1 MPKFHLQLLPMF
13 NVNNDY
19 YIEIDDSVYDEN
31 KTYFQANSIF
41 FKNKFGSVK
50 LKGFFNLA
58 EKIIPSLISVDN
70 LSLIISKQIIN
81 ECIYT
86 FCKYKQEIEFYFSY
100 DDIDY
105 IQKIEEIIYN
115 NYNSHIDYDKR
126 IISISM
132 NELKNVNIKELIGNY
147 EEEKEET
154 MPIENN
160 KTYENLRQKIK
171 EYDNDENK
179 FNINKISFNKNDE
192 NAINENINDNNY
204 TENSLE
210 NIEIGENKSK
220 IEKIFSQVSEKT
232 EEAKLETSTDFN
244 VNIGKEKKPYIKIS
258 DINNQLEYDK
268 DSNKYL
274 DKIENKK
281 IKSELNK
288 LISNGA
294 SLMKKNSKINS
305 LNQFNINGLYLS
317 LNKNEE
323 KYGNNYKL
331 ALNKLVLNSDIDEE
345 NISDYNKNI
354 FDNYINILDKVT
366 KDKNTNELDINDY
379 TYIILTYISQIE
391 NEINKLQKKQN
402 KTKNDNDCMIK
413 YNKISSTL
421 KLFCILF
428 LNCFMYKPE
437 NQYLNDK
444 ALFTNSFSDKVMSY
458 RKRLLIEWCIEQQ
471 KNTLEKNLSKINI
484 SNIENDPKLDYQKL
498 YSYGQIKKVMEVPKK
513 RSLFLRSKMANN
525 TEKISKNNMNY
536 FTGYNSLYGDKNRK
550 FNDIFVDKYNN
561 DWISF
566 FVQCLLY
573 EEKRDDY
580 IIYSI
585 DLLTKNI
592 HHMNKGAKPE
602 IKVNN
607 NIIYE
612 INFLLIKL
620 YEQYIK
626 GDIAGQ
632 KKYLKM
638 ISYSCNISNNNST
651 DHFIQYII
659 CSTLLK
665 NLPVIFPKDEDIN
678 REIIDKIFIKKL
690 VYNLLVQSI
699 EEILVK
705 APFINCINDYNDY
718 LLVIKLISLSFL
730 NKKLKKKLITDII
743 SKINIPKESLKLFE
757 ENNPLQLPELL
768 KYTLLGYIHNS
779 LSLWKESFNDFIS
792 AKNYKLALDACAN
805 YAVEH
810 IKKYKSNSDFKE
822 IFLRFNEINKHSP
835 EIIVDVYL
843 ILFNFVKIM
852 SDNRNNFR
860 EKNINE
866 ILNKFNKK
874 EKNVCNDLI
883 DDEIK
888 GIMIDLLYN
897 KLIDVYK
904 GNKITIG
911 NCELI
916 TENYVKI
923 ETELSILSN
932 IFNDNILLKNKIL
945 S

>member
-19 YIEIDDSVYDEN
+19 YIEIDDSVYEEN

-192 NAINENINDNNY
+192 NAINENINENNY

-210 NIEIGENKSK
+210 NIEIGENKSE
-220 IEKIFSQVSEKT
+220 IEKVFSQVSEKT

-345 NISDYNKNI
+345 IISDYNRNI

-391 NEINKLQKKQN
+391 NEINKLEQKQN
-402 KTKNDNDCMIK
+402 KTKNDNDCIIK

-484 SNIENDPKLDYQKL
+484 SNIENDPKLDYQQL
-498 YSYGQIKKVMEVPKK
+498 YSYGQIKKVMGEPKK

-525 TEKISKNNMNY
+525 IEKISKNNMNY

-550 FNDIFVDKYNN
+550 FNDIFVDKYYN

-585 DLLTKNI
+585 DLLTKNL

-638 ISYSCNISNNNST
+638 ISYSCHISNNNST

-665 NLPVIFPKDEDIN
+665 ILPVIFPKDEDIN

-690 VYNLLVQSI
+690 VYNLLIQSI

-757 ENNPLQLPELL
+757 ENNPLQLSEPLN
-768 KYTLLGYIHNS
+768 YTLLGYIHNS

-822 IFLRFNEINKHSP
+822 IFLRFNEIKKHSP

-843 ILFNFVKIM
+843 ILFHFVKIM
-852 SDNRNNFR
+852 IDNRNNFR

-897 KLIDVYK
+897 KLIDIYK
-904 GNKITIG
+904 GNKIAIG

-932 IFNDNILLKNKIL
+932 IFNDNILLKNKIF

>member
-345 NISDYNKNI
+345 IISDYNRNI

-391 NEINKLQKKQN
+391 NEINKLEQKQN
-402 KTKNDNDCMIK
+402 KTKNDNDCIIK

-484 SNIENDPKLDYQKL
+484 SNIENNPKLDYQKL

-585 DLLTKNI
+585 DLLTKNL

-626 GDIAGQ
+626 GDIGGQ

-665 NLPVIFPKDEDIN
+665 ILPVIFPKDEDIN

-852 SDNRNNFR
+852 IDNRNNFS

-904 GNKITIG
+904 GNKIAIG

-932 IFNDNILLKNKIL
+932 IFNDNILLKNKIF

>member
-19 YIEIDDSVYDEN
+19 YIEIDDSVYEEN

-58 EKIIPSLISVDN
+58 DKTIPSLISVDN

-115 NYNSHIDYDKR
+115 NYNSHIDFDKR

-171 EYDNDENK
+171 EYDNGENK

-220 IEKIFSQVSEKT
+220 IEKLFSQVSEKT

-268 DSNKYL
+268 NSNKYL

-281 IKSELNK
+281 IKNELAK

-354 FDNYINILDKVT
+354 FNNYINILDKVT

-391 NEINKLQKKQN
+391 NEINKLEQKQN
-402 KTKNDNDCMIK
+402 KTKNDNDCIIK

-498 YSYGQIKKVMEVPKK
+498 YSYGQIKKVMEAPRK

-585 DLLTKNI
+585 DLLTKNL

-665 NLPVIFPKDEDIN
+665 ILPVIFPKDEDIN

-843 ILFNFVKIM
+843 ILFNCVKIM
-852 SDNRNNFR
+852 SDNRNNFS

-904 GNKITIG
+904 GNKIAIG
-911 NCELI
+911 NCELM

-932 IFNDNILLKNKIL
+932 IFNDNILLKNKIF

>member
-484 SNIENDPKLDYQKL
+484 SNIENDPKFDYQKL
-498 YSYGQIKKVMEVPKK
+498 YSYGQIKKVMEEPKK

-525 TEKISKNNMNY
+525 TEKISTNNMNY

-585 DLLTKNI
+585 DLLTKNL

-607 NIIYE
+607 NIIFE

-852 SDNRNNFR
+852 IDNRNNFS
-860 EKNINE
+860 EKNNNE

-932 IFNDNILLKNKIL
+932 IFNDNILLKNKIF